1 MKGENKSSMNNSI
14 YNGIGLIEGWAINSQ
29 ASYKPLLIDAC
40 NNNGTM
46 IYYRLTQGRRSK
58 ELDNGEGFKDE

>member
-40 NNNGTM
+40 NLFPG
-46 IYYRLTQGRRSK
+46 S
-58 ELDNGEGFKDE
+58 GFFAGCCIIIMGQ